1 MLFALSLSFSE
12 GVKTQAL
19 YCDGLTGVKIH
30 LYSQKMNEMKFK
42 KRRKEKGQKISS
54 FQTVMLLFIECKP

>member
-30 LYSQKMNEMKFK
+30 LYSQKK
-42 KRRKEKGQKISS
+42 KWNLKKEEKKNDKKYQVS
-54 FQTVMLLFIECKP
+54 KP